1 MFNRLHKGLL
11 HLFVQDEEE
20 LDPSVLHAAL
30 WQALHLPYFENGYAH
45 VELAGEAELGWRVQ
59 IRDHRNYASLV
70 DLFEDLDW
78 DSPWFERQPKRVEPT
93 APLQAVSWLDV
104 DPVVRDRA
112 NVLVK
117 RLFERDPS
125 LKKLAAPSPM
135 DLSQRRQWVIEGCDD
150 QEVHRKLV
158 ELLGE
163 DFGVDLL
170 KEGIPY
176 FDCRWSATA
185 NKLSYFLAHNHE
197 GVAGVLGYQQ
207 KEHEMVLSFVAVAP
221 AFRQQGLSLQLYQH
235 LVDLCV
241 ERQCYLSRTKPG
253 IYTRSNPEITGGYN
267 RWLRSQ
273 PVLHVTDGGYLQGAM
288 KEGLDALG
296 YERFFTL
303 AKPVCDERTLLP
315 QENDPDYWERE
326 AVRKWKT
333 AWKKRSSMR
342 R

>member
-11 HLFVQDEEE
+11 HLFVQGEEE

-30 WQALHLPYFENGYAH
+30 WQTLHLPYFENGYAH
-45 VELAGEAELGWRVQ
+45 VELAGENELGWRVQ
-59 IRDHRNYASLV
+59 IRDHRGYASVV

-78 DSPWFERQPKRVEPT
+78 DNPWFERQPKRVEPT
-93 APLQAVSWLDV
+93 APLLVVSWLDV

-117 RLFERDPS
+117 RLFEQNPS
-125 LKKLAAPSPM
+125 LKKLAAPSQM
-135 DLSQRRQWVIEGCDD
+135 DLSQRRQWVIQACDD
-150 QEVHRKLV
+150 QEVHRTLA

-207 KEHEMVLSFVAVAP
+207 KEHEMVLSFVSVAP
-221 AFRQQGLSLQLYQH
+221 AFRQQGLSLQLYQR

-253 IYTRSNPEITGGYN
+253 IYTRDRPQITSGYSK
-267 RWLRSQ
+267 WLKSQ
-273 PVLHVTDGGYLQGAM
+273 PVLHVASGGHLQGAM
-288 KEGLDALG
+288 EEGFKALG
-296 YERFFTL
+296 YERFFAL
-303 AKPVCDERTLLP
+303 AKPVCDERALLP
-315 QENDPDYWERE
+315 AEVDADFWERE
-326 AVRKWKT
+326 AVQKWKM
-333 AWKKRSSMR
+333 AWRRRSSPGR
-342 R
+342 